1 MPGVA
6 MVLDKERV
14 PFDMCCMGREG
25 GETNKT
31 QSSIL

>member
-1 MPGVA
+1 MA
-6 MVLDKERV
+6 LDKERV
-14 PFDMCCMGREG
+14 PFDMCCTGREEG